1 MQKIDNPSKRP
12 HKWRF
17 FRSGG
22 FDHVRLESGADLL
35 ALDQLDPKLWAAL
48 SCPTHRLHLDDKTL
62 ELMDTDR
69 DGRIRVPE
77 ILVAVQWAGS
87 VLKNPDNLTARA
99 SSLPLSAIDDSC
111 ASRIFTQPSEDRND
125 EGRERQGTR
134 ERCRVQLLAPDGHP
148 VHRFKDR
155 CVRQGWL

>member
-1 MQKIDNPSKRP
+1 MTNAAPKKNTSKHP

-22 FDHVRLESGADLL
+22 FDQVRLDSGADLL

-48 SCPTHRLHLDDKTL
+48 SCPTYRLHLDDKTL

-77 ILVAVQWAGS
+77 ILE
-87 VLKNPDNLTARA
+87 
-99 SSLPLSAIDDSC
+99 AIPVGRVDPQERGRSHC
-111 ASRIFTQPSEDRND
+111 ASQCPAINSDR
-125 EGRERQGTR
+125 
-134 ERCRVQLLAPDGHP
+134 
-148 VHRFKDR
+148 
-155 CVRQGWL
+155 